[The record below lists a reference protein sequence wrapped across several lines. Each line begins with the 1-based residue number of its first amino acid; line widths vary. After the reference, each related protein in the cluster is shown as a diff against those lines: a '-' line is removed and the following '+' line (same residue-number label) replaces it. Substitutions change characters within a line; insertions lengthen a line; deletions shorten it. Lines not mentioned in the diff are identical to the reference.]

1 MGAGP
6 GQAKAKGY
14 VREMRDE
21 MRMLQVTPHT
31 YCTAL
36 YIHQLI
42 FQLIKEEEEEEEEE
56 EATRSLMMM
65 MAVSDQVG

>member
-1 MGAGP
+1 MI
-6 GQAKAKGY
+6 Y
-14 VREMRDE
+14 LSCEDVFCCYEMRDE

-56 EATRSLMMM
+56 ATRSLMMM